1 MQVVVRMK
9 QYKDDLLV
17 SCLQLL
23 LSLPNELVKPEFS
36 NLVPALQVYPLSI
49 SDVICV
55 VQTCACMFYYTQL
68 SSKYTSYSLH
78 ELRQDRG
85 FDIPTAQKND

>member
-1 MQVVVRMK
+1 MKSQWMNDWLYTPPHMQVVVRMK

-36 NLVPALQVYPLSI
+36 NLVPALQVQPS
-49 SDVICV
+49 
-55 VQTCACMFYYTQL
+55 QL
-68 SSKYTSYSLH
+68 VM
-78 ELRQDRG
+78 
-85 FDIPTAQKND
+85 